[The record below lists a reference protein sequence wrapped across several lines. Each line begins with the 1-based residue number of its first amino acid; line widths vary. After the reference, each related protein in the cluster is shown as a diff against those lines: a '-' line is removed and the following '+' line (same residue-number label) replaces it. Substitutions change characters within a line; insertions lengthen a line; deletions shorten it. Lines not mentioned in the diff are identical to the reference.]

1 MLFIFNI
8 IITIY
13 SFNLFQNLSF
23 KSSDI
28 KVYKNIYSINLAKN
42 TELTDLYVLTERT
55 CFNKCDLLLEKDITK
70 LFKNYLF
77 ILRDDKKYDYDI
89 LEQEMDNNFVSSFSH
104 SLYVHQH
111 VCLDLNDCKR
121 EMNELYLETLNKYDE
136 YLNNHVNELIYIT
149 NYIQTSKVYNLGPET
164 QDEYRARLST
174 LASQIVANSGN
185 NINDQEAIEIASN
198 TIKTI
203 DGFKKNEKNDEY
215 FATLFDELNHFK
227 KERLNKILSFY
238 DLKFI
243 EKRNWEGGLK
253 ESPFR
258 NYYYKIPNLLK
269 SFIIFFILFLSSIF
283 LIRIYDI
290 LKNPKE
296 Y

>member
-1 MLFIFNI
+1 M
-8 IITIY
+8 
-13 SFNLFQNLSF
+13 
-23 KSSDI
+23 
-28 KVYKNIYSINLAKN
+28 
-42 TELTDLYVLTERT
+42 
-55 CFNKCDLLLEKDITK
+55 
-70 LFKNYLF
+70 
-77 ILRDDKKYDYDI
+77 
-89 LEQEMDNNFVSSFSH
+89 
-104 SLYVHQH
+104 
-111 VCLDLNDCKR
+111 
-121 EMNELYLETLNKYDE
+121 
-136 YLNNHVNELIYIT
+136 
-149 NYIQTSKVYNLGPET
+149 
-164 QDEYRARLST
+164 ST

-185 NINDQEAIEIASN
+185 NINDQEAIVIASN